1 MIDELIQT
9 HHILCLNNKIKIEV
23 TLLENRSY
31 NLYIKNATE
40 NYY

>member
-1 MIDELIQT
+1 MTNLFNSISKELEKSKKSFVDY
-9 HHILCLNNKIKIEV
+9 NG
-23 TLLENRSY
+23 SY